1 MKLLSTIFAPL
12 LSSQRKM
19 ADERETNLLLY
30 RIANEMRAY
39 DLQNLKHL
47 CHGQI
52 PLGELEKAQT
62 SNDLFRSMLQKR
74 LIKPGNLSVL
84 VNMLTRIGR
93 ADLAAKINTSGDATM
108 QTESAMGPVVTIG
121 PMKGNYRGFL
131 MKLSDELTKDNVES
145 LKFVANLP
153 GMYLQMGRAC
163 L

>member
-1 MKLLSTIFAPL
+1 MS
-12 LSSQRKM
+12 
-19 ADERETNLLLY
+19 
-30 RIANEMRAY
+30 
-39 DLQNLKHL
+39 H
-47 CHGQI
+47 
-52 PLGELEKAQT
+52 
-62 SNDLFRSMLQKR
+62 KR
-74 LIKPGNLSVL
+74 LIRPGNLSVL

-108 QTESAMGPVVTIG
+108 QTESAMAPVVASG
-121 PMKGNYRGFL
+121 PMQGSYRGFL

>member
-1 MKLLSTIFAPL
+1 
-12 LSSQRKM
+12 M
-19 ADERETNLLLY
+19 ADEGETNLLLY
-30 RIANEMRAY
+30 RISNEMRAY

-52 PLGELEKAQT
+52 PLGELEKAQS
-62 SNDLFRSMLQKR
+62 SNDLFRLMSHKR
-74 LIKPGNLSVL
+74 LIRPGNLSVL

-108 QTESAMGPVVTIG
+108 QTESAMAPVVTSG
-121 PMKGNYRGFL
+121 PMQGSYKVFL

-153 GMYLQMGRAC
+153 GMYLQTGRAC

>member
-1 MKLLSTIFAPL
+1 
-12 LSSQRKM
+12 M

-30 RIANEMRAY
+30 RISNEMRAY
-39 DLQNLKHL
+39 DLQNFKHL

-74 LIKPGNLSVL
+74 LIQPGNLSVL
-84 VNMLTRIGR
+84 ANMLTKIGR

-108 QTESAMGPVVTIG
+108 QTESAMVPVAASG
-121 PMKGNYRGFL
+121 PMQGSYRGFL

-153 GMYLQMGRAC
+153 GMYL
-163 L
+163 